1 MHPAPVF
8 QPQRPVTAHDIV
20 SAMSPVRLVPTLAV
34 VAALTVCSGTGRPV
48 PVASLNAQAPPSITL
63 SILGTNDLHG
73 GILRREDRGGLALL
87 GGYVGNLRAARARD
101 GGAVLLIDAGDM
113 FQGTLE
119 SNLNEGASVVAA
131 YGALGYVA
139 AAVGNHEFDFGPLGP
154 ASTPQRPEDDP
165 RGALKARAA
174 QAPFPFLAANLID
187 TATGRPVAWPNVR
200 PSTVVTAAGLQVG
213 IVGVMT
219 AGALSATLSA
229 NTRGLR
235 VAPLVE
241 TIVAAA
247 TELRAG
253 GASVVVVTAHA
264 GGRCTEFATPTDL
277 SSCDQAGEIM
287 QVARALPQG
296 LVDVI
301 VAGHSHA
308 AMGHQVAGVAITEA
322 LNGGRAF
329 GRVDVIVD
337 RTTRRVLERRSFAPR
352 DLCARVDPGTTGCD
366 PGSPDGAR
374 VPAEYE
380 GAAVRPDPAIAA
392 VIAPAVD
399 AALAQKG
406 TLLGITLA
414 TPVRRAGTGDSPLGN
429 LFTDAYLAA
438 VPGADVSFNNT
449 SGGLRADLPAGPLS
463 FGSVFEV
470 MPFDN
475 RVVGFHLTG
484 AEVRQMLAAQ
494 VQRRSPLVGLAGLR
508 VRVTCQSGSLDVAL
522 LRPNG
527 VPVRDEDRMLV
538 ATTDFLST
546 SLGGMFEPVTPAGGF
561 TIVHDVGTA
570 RDIVVEALRK
580 RGGTLREQQLIDPAN
595 PRWTLPGSQPV
606 TCAG

>member
-1 MHPAPVF
+1 
-8 QPQRPVTAHDIV
+8 
-20 SAMSPVRLVPTLAV
+20 MSPVRLVPTLAV
-34 VAALTVCSGTGRPV
+34 VAALVAFDGTVRPV
-48 PVASLNAQAPPSITL
+48 SVAPLDAQSPPSITL
-63 SILGTNDLHG
+63 SIVGTNDLHG
-73 GILRREDRGGLALL
+73 GILQREDRGGLALL
-87 GGYVGNLRAARARD
+87 GGYVSNLRAARARD

-119 SNLNEGASVVAA
+119 SNLNEGASVVTAFD
-131 YGALGYVA
+131 ALGYVA
-139 AAVGNHEFDFGPLGP
+139 AAVGNHEFDFGPVGP
-154 ASTPQRPEDDP
+154 ASTPQQPEDDP

-174 QAPFPFLAANLID
+174 QASFPFLAANLID
-187 TATGRPVAWPNVR
+187 TATGRPVTWPNVR

-219 AGALSATLSA
+219 AGALSATVAA

-235 VAPLVE
+235 VAPLAE

-247 TELRAG
+247 TALRAD

-264 GGRCTEFATPTDL
+264 GGRCSDFVTPTDL
-277 SSCDQAGEIM
+277 SSCDPSGEIM

-308 AMGHQVAGVAITEA
+308 PMGHQIGGVAITEA
-322 LNGGRAF
+322 YSGGRAF

-337 RTTRRVLERRSFAPR
+337 RTTRRVLERRSFAPL

-366 PGSPDGAR
+366 PGTSSGAR

-380 GAAVRPDPAIAA
+380 GAAVKPDSAIAS
-392 VIAPAVD
+392 VIAPAVN
-399 AALAQKG
+399 AALARKEA
-406 TLLGITLA
+406 LLGITLA
-414 TPVRRAGTGDSPLGN
+414 TPVRRVGTGDSPLGN

-438 VPGADVSFNNT
+438 VPGAEVSFNNT
-449 SGGLRADLPAGPLS
+449 SGGLRTDLPAGPLT
-463 FGSVFEV
+463 FGAVFEV

-475 RVVGFHLTG
+475 RVIAFHLTG
-484 AEVRQMLAAQ
+484 AELRRVLAAQ
-494 VQRRSPLVGLAGLR
+494 VRGRSPLVGLAGLR
-508 VRVTCQSGSLDVAL
+508 IRVTCQRGAVDVAL

-527 VPVRDEDRMLV
+527 APVRDDERVLV
-538 ATTDFLST
+538 ATTDFLAT
-546 SLGGMFEPVTPAGGF
+546 SIGGIFEPVTPAGGF
-561 TIVHDVGTA
+561 TIVHDAGTA
-570 RDIVVEALRK
+570 RDVVVEALRK
-580 RGGTLREQQLIDPAN
+580 RGGTLREEQLVDPAS
-595 PRWTLPGSQPV
+595 PRWTLPAPQPV